1 MKRNFNIYVVRLD
14 RKKIF
19 ILMFILTLL
28 IVTLFNYSHSRGF
41 SIFNVL
47 EHKVIVVDPGHGGID
62 GGAGSKN
69 DVLEKDINLDI
80 GLKLKKELLIE
91 GFRVILTREH
101 DISLEGLSNIK
112 ASRYRR
118 DLDARRNIINGNEPV
133 VFVSIHCNSSP
144 SSSAKGIKI
153 YHYPGSIEGEKLAKC
168 IAETVDEII
177 YEGYLKG
184 EKLRTEVLSEDF
196 FILRESDF
204 TGVLVEVGFITNP
217 EERNMLKDEQ
227 YQQII
232 ARAIK
237 KGILRYLEQS
247 GG

>member
-1 MKRNFNIYVVRLD
+1 MKRKFIHVVRLD
-14 RKKIF
+14 RRKIL
-19 ILMFILTLL
+19 ILLFLL
-28 IVTLFNYSHSRGF
+28 ILLIAALVNYSYSRGF

-47 EHKVIVVDPGHGGID
+47 EQKVIVVDPGHGGID
-62 GGAGSKN
+62 GGAGNKN

-80 GLKLKKELLIE
+80 ALKLKKELLVE

-101 DISLEGLSNIK
+101 DTSLEGLSNIK

-133 VFVSIHCNSSP
+133 AFVSIHCNSST
-144 SSSAKGIKI
+144 SRSAKGIKV
-153 YHYPGSIEGEKLAKC
+153 YHFPGSIEGQKLAKC
-168 IAETVDEII
+168 IAETVDQIV
-177 YEGYLKG
+177 YEGYLKWEG
-184 EKLRTEVLSEDF
+184 FSTEVLSEDF
-196 FILRESDF
+196 FILRESDY

-217 EERNMLKDEQ
+217 EEKKMLKDDE

-237 KGILRYLEQS
+237 KGVLRYLQQS